1 MGRGGNLFGSVYRR
15 TSGLLGLGAPYDCRI
30 RRNYSHCPLPMETR
44 PGRQYDCPYTHGRH
58 RIPAGMIQAQQ
69 LNPLETM
76 WDVNNAG
83 TSMISKSQEE
93 TETKTKRFPGVGKG
107 RVTVLQSNN

>member
-1 MGRGGNLFGSVYRR
+1 
-15 TSGLLGLGAPYDCRI
+15 
-30 RRNYSHCPLPMETR
+30 
-44 PGRQYDCPYTHGRH
+44 
-58 RIPAGMIQAQQ
+58 MIQAQQ